1 MSVNKKLSGIKLLL
15 LDVDGVLTDGR
26 ITYTDSGEQIKQFN
40 VKDGLGMRLLMDAGV
55 DVGII
60 TARKSKALAHRC
72 NDLGIRLLYDGIKDK
87 CAALKTISQKTGVDI
102 SHIAFAGDDLIDIP
116 VLTRVGVSFC
126 VADASEE
133 VKTQSDVVTT
143 CNGGFGAVREI
154 CEQILKAKSLWD
166 SIVKKYLS

>member
-1 MSVNKKLSGIKLLL
+1 MSLNKKLSGIKLLL

-72 NDLGIRLLYDGIKDK
+72 HDLGIRLLYDGIKDK
-87 CAALKTISQKTGVDI
+87 CAALKAISQKTGVDI

-143 CNGGFGAVREI
+143 RNGGFGAVREI
-154 CEQILKAKSLWD
+154 CEQILKAKNLWD
-166 SIVKKYLS
+166 GIVEKYLL